1 MGLGPAPLY
10 QEAAVARKRP
20 SGTRNPTSSSHGAGG
35 HRSDVAWTSGWARSL
50 VTVFPITPPGAAP
63 RPSRYIDRM
72 RSLHRRRIVVRSMAA
87 GLGVL
92 PLLLA
97 SGASADWLAD
107 LEAPFR
113 EALAGGDVAL
123 ALGFVFLAGL
133 ATSLTPCVYPMIAIT
148 VSVFGARQSSSR
160 AQAAMLSTVF
170 VLGIASLFTPLGI
183 VVALTGGVFGSAL
196 SSPVVLVGLALLFS
210 ALALGMFGAYEFA
223 LPPGLSN
230 RLAQVGGSGYRGAF
244 ALGFVSGLVAAPCTG
259 PVLAALLT
267 WVGTTGDVAFGA
279 AALFLYALGLGVLF
293 WLVGTFAVS
302 LPKSGPWLEG
312 VKSFFGVVMLV
323 MALYYLR
330 DLLPFELPHV
340 RSQGWLLGA
349 LMALGLG
356 LLLGAVH
363 LSFHDPSR
371 ARRLRKGLGVVLA
384 VGGAFAAVGWAEAL
398 PPGSRIAWRED
409 FEAARREAL
418 HRGRPMLV
426 DFSASWC
433 GACGELER
441 ETFSDPRVVSAAR
454 SFVTVKVDLSPG
466 KDSPRKRALLSGYDQ
481 RGLPLVVVH
490 DCEGKEVGRITTF
503 VPPERVL
510 PLLEQAGNC

>member
-1 MGLGPAPLY
+1 MHVPHRFRLA
-10 QEAAVARKRP
+10 
-20 SGTRNPTSSSHGAGG
+20 TRLLAGG
-35 HRSDVAWTSGWARSL
+35 V
-50 VTVFPITPPGAAP
+50 
-63 RPSRYIDRM
+63 
-72 RSLHRRRIVVRSMAA
+72 
-87 GLGVL
+87 GVLL

-97 SGASADWLAD
+97 STASADWLAD

-113 EALAGGDVAL
+113 EALSGGHVAL

-160 AQAAMLSTVF
+160 TQAAMLSTVF

-183 VVALTGGVFGSAL
+183 VVALTGGVFGSTL

-223 LPPGLSN
+223 LPPALSN
-230 RLAQVGGSGYRGAF
+230 RLAQVGGSGYKGAF
-244 ALGFVSGLVAAPCTG
+244 GLGFVSGLVAAPCTG

-312 VKSFFGVVMLV
+312 VKSFFGIVMLV

-330 DLLPFELPHV
+330 DLLPVQMPHV
-340 RSQGWLLGA
+340 RNGGWLLGA
-349 LMALGLG
+349 IATLLLGLG
-356 LLLGAVH
+356 LGAVH

-371 ARRLRKGLGVVLA
+371 ARRLRKGIGVFLA

-398 PPGSRIAWRED
+398 PPGAKIAWRED
-409 FEAARREAL
+409 FQRAREEAL
-418 HRGRPMLV
+418 RQRRPMLV

-454 SFVTVKVDLSPG
+454 PFVAVKVDLSPG
-466 KDSPRKRALLSGYDQ
+466 KDSPEKRDLLAGYEQ

-490 DCEGKEVGRITTF
+490 DCEGKEVGRVTSF
-503 VPPERVL
+503 APPEQVL
-510 PLLEQAGNC
+510 SLLKRAGSC